1 MLYTFVKHLE
11 IAGGRK
17 WKARIAQWRRKS
29 RKSKESL
36 VGLMRDYASKT
47 KDDERDMLFK
57 WYRNARMDYNVRRD
71 SKLEHQLYG
80 RRPEVKKAH
89 QSRKVARKVFKRHHP
104 DVDMRGLEVDH
115 IDCNNRN
122 NHISNLQLLTPAQ
135 HKKKRCSRRKRKGLR
150 VPVNVA
156 HPSKWKRAY
165 KKLRDELR
173 ATNAPWSFRST
184 ERLVKAYEASGG
196 ELEDP

>member
-1 MLYTFVKHLE
+1 
-11 IAGGRK
+11 
-17 WKARIAQWRRKS
+17 
-29 RKSKESL
+29 
-36 VGLMRDYASKT
+36 
-47 KDDERDMLFK
+47 
-57 WYRNARMDYNVRRD
+57 
-71 SKLEHQLYG
+71 
-80 RRPEVKKAH
+80 
-89 QSRKVARKVFKRHHP
+89 
-104 DVDMRGLEVDH
+104 MRGLEVDH

-173 ATNAPWSFRST
+173 ATNTPWSFRST

-196 ELEDP
+196 ELEDTEDP